1 MMEHAITKAI
11 IFYLP
16 QLIQSLR
23 TDTDY
28 QVAKFI
34 LSKCK
39 CSQKIGHQFL
49 WALKVEEQMAPKTT
63 KRYLPK
69 GYQEQQKSEEL
80 SQILRVKILK
90 NLNIMQRKFWL
101 DEDDIFGRI
110 CEVSGHFLHNEGQY
124 KHLNLKMTKDEKTS
138 FVRSELKKID
148 GKIQPYIYLP
158 TNPNYRILNL
168 LPDTAVTLQS
178 AK

>member
-1 MMEHAITKAI
+1 MEHAITKAI

-90 NLNIMQRKFWL
+90 NLNIKRA
-101 DEDDIFGRI
+101 I
-110 CEVSGHFLHNEGQY
+110 
-124 KHLNLKMTKDEKTS
+124 
-138 FVRSELKKID
+138 
-148 GKIQPYIYLP
+148 
-158 TNPNYRILNL
+158 
-168 LPDTAVTLQS
+168 
-178 AK
+178 